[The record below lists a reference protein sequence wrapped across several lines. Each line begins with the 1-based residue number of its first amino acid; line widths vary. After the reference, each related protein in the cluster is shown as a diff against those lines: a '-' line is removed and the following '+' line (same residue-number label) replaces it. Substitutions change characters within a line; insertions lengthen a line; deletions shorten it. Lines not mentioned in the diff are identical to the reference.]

1 MKKMVDTTLE
11 ENILEPQKTTKR
23 TSKTTKKVNED
34 TQKTSKSAKILT
46 ENIGTTTKTTKKT
59 LIETDDTLETPK
71 TTRTK
76 KSSNTKSAPKIISD
90 GSKYVCTLNLDKDML
105 ELSTKES
112 TFDVYV
118 EPNEYIICLGS
129 SDSYFSGTQ
138 KDLNIKFKKHDIT
151 VIQEDNLFKVSTT
164 LDMEISENVKINS
177 FEKNKDLLTFST
189 ENTLKISSKEGRLFI
204 TNKEF
209 CNDVFAKSTNI
220 SNSNNTLIISEE
232 EQKVYLPY
240 SIEEVTKDFNNSPDR
255 YNSIT
260 DLIAKKYVLPF
271 SLYKNPARARF
282 REAYKLMRRKQH
294 STIPAALA
302 LAIELMFDSNLN
314 PAIITACKNLDELDI
329 YLDCLDDNELD
340 KFTCFGIVYKSKP
353 VVVA

>member
-11 ENILEPQKTTKR
+11 ENILTPKITTTTR
-23 TSKTTKKVNED
+23 TTKKSD
-34 TQKTSKSAKILT
+34 TKLTKSASKSTTQA
-46 ENIGTTTKTTKKT
+46 TTKSKASKKS
-59 LIETDDTLETPK
+59 LIETDDTLGTPN
-71 TTRTK
+71 TRTK
-76 KSSNTKSAPKIISD
+76 KSSTSKSTSKIISD
-90 GSKYVCTLNLDKDML
+90 GSKYVCTLNLDKNML

-118 EPNEYIICLGS
+118 EPNEYIICLGN
-129 SDSYFSGTQ
+129 SDSYFSGSQ

-151 VIQEDNLFKVSTT
+151 IIQEDNLFKVSTT
-164 LDMEISENVKINS
+164 LDMEISENVKINN

-189 ENTLKISSKEGRLFI
+189 ENTLKISSKEGKLFI
-204 TNKEF
+204 INKEF

-220 SNSNNTLIISEE
+220 STSNNTLIISEE

-294 STIPAALA
+294 SNIPAALA

>member
-1 MKKMVDTTLE
+1 MKKMVDNILE
-11 ENILEPQKTTKR
+11 ENILEP
-23 TSKTTKKVNED
+23 E
-34 TQKTSKSAKILT
+34 
-46 ENIGTTTKTTKKT
+46 KTTKKT
-59 LIETDDTLETPK
+59 TKKASETTKKTSKSTKTTSTKTRIEAEDIALATSIAETRKATRTAKKTSTPK
-71 TTRTK
+71 
-76 KSSNTKSAPKIISD
+76 SNSKIISD
-90 GSKYVCTLNLDKDML
+90 GSKYVCTLNLDKDIL

-118 EPNEYIICLGS
+118 EPNEYIICLGV
-129 SDSYFSGTQ
+129 SDSYFSGAQ
-138 KDLNIKFKKHDIT
+138 KNLNISFKKHDIT
-151 VIQEDNLFKVSTT
+151 IIQEDNLFKVSTT
-164 LDMEISENVKINS
+164 LDMEIADNVKINTFKKS
-177 FEKNKDLLTFST
+177 DDFLTFST
-189 ENTLKISSKEGRLFI
+189 ENTLKISSKDGKLFI
-204 TNKEF
+204 INKEF
-209 CNDVFAKSTNI
+209 CNDVFAKTTTMST
-220 SNSNNTLIISEE
+220 SNNTLIISEE

-240 SIEEVTKDFNNSPDR
+240 SIEEVTKDFNSAPDR

-282 REAYKLMRRKQH
+282 REAYKLMRKKQH
-294 STIPAALA
+294 SSITAALA
-302 LAIELMFDSNLN
+302 LAIELMFDSHLN